1 MAAVADSS
9 NIYKKPT
16 NVECHMHMSG
26 SLMSPDIKFSI
37 EIPNANDKVK
47 TQLANMTQDE
57 INKQMLYLLILNRFY
72 SADAENVSP
81 QIGNTTNAFGVTSA
95 ELLSNQ
101 LSNWLSQMSKDFD
114 IGINYRPG
122 SEVSER
128 ELEVALSTTFLNDRL
143 LINGN
148 VGVGE
153 NKSTTS
159 NLIGDIEVQ
168 LKMNQQGSFRLKGFT
183 RVNPETQA
191 ELGPYTSGVGVFYT
205 EDFDT
210 FGELV
215 KSLWDKITFKKA
227 REKRKAKK
235 EKQVIY

>member
-1 MAAVADSS
+1 
-9 NIYKKPT
+9 
-16 NVECHMHMSG
+16 
-26 SLMSPDIKFSI
+26 
-37 EIPNANDKVK
+37 
-47 TQLANMTQDE
+47 
-57 INKQMLYLLILNRFY
+57 
-72 SADAENVSP
+72 
-81 QIGNTTNAFGVTSA
+81 
-95 ELLSNQ
+95 
-101 LSNWLSQMSKDFD
+101 MSKDFD

-183 RVNPETQA
+183 RVNPETTSWI
-191 ELGPYTSGVGVFYT
+191 GPYTSGVGCSILKILILLA
-205 EDFDT
+205 
-210 FGELV
+210 ELV
-215 KSLWDKITFKKA
+215 KVYGIK
-227 REKRKAKK
+227 
-235 EKQVIY
+235 